1 MNTLLSSFNDE
12 LEKISGARKLD
23 RIRAAV
29 KNNPHDRALKKA
41 LLKERRKLDERV
53 DTFNAKNVKY
63 RLPARLSPLSL
74 VGVDL
79 AGGEFVP
86 RLSHIDEMR
95 GLTSTGKD
103 NALYRLSPDQKKL
116 LMRKFREP
124 YLRRTQ
130 QARKQRRRNS
140 ILHRVN
146 ELPPA
151 QKEVLIRKVKA
162 RKQRKG

>member
-1 MNTLLSSFNDE
+1 MNTLFDSFHDE
-12 LEKISGARKLD
+12 LEKISGLRRLGRLRAARK
-23 RIRAAV
+23 
-29 KNNPHDRALKKA
+29 KNPNDRALKEA
-41 LLKERRKLDERV
+41 LLKEIRKLDKRV

-63 RLPARLSPLSL
+63 RIPARPSPLSL

-79 AGGEFVP
+79 AGGEIVP

-103 NALYRLSPDQKKL
+103 NPMYRLSPARKKL
-116 LMRKFREP
+116 LLRKFREP
-124 YLRRTQ
+124 YLRRVQ
-130 QARKQRRRNS
+130 QARKQKRRNS

-146 ELPPA
+146 ELPTA